1 MRLDGDQN
9 VLVYANYDELEQ
21 RANELC
27 LVRTS
32 LEAKSMRLLNLK
44 NVSGFVMC
52 WNRVSKQPQS
62 MMATRASEKLRLPRP
77 SWARQSQEISGIRQF
92 EVGSMTH
99 VLSTVQGRCPIAN
112 CEERDRLCLELYILP
127 RLS

>member
-52 WNRVSKQPQS
+52 LNRVSKQPQS

-77 SWARQSQEISGIRQF
+77 SWARQARKSRAFGNS
-92 EVGSMTH
+92 
-99 VLSTVQGRCPIAN
+99 
-112 CEERDRLCLELYILP
+112 RLDL
-127 RLS
+127 